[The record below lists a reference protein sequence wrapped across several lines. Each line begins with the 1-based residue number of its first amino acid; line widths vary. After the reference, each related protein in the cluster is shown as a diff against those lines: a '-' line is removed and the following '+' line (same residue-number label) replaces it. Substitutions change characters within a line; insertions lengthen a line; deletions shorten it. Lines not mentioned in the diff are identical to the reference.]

1 MLSSRVATLQ
11 DNSTHGEDN
20 FVIRELGDYAFLDA
34 IMDGVTRR
42 AGKQATRL
50 VADALAVAMLTS
62 ADNLVAVL
70 EQVNQQL
77 YGMGRGGFLLT
88 TVSAALYL
96 GGKLTVIGVGDSPA
110 FLVRSN
116 ALQQLSSARRGVFL
130 GAAPQLQGLSYME
143 VSLEPGDRLVLATD
157 GITDNIPSS
166 QLAEVIRH
174 SGSPDEATS
183 QLKTIMDTQSAGVRS
198 AAAPLQGRF
207 RSDDWS
213 AIVRFF
219 SATCQKDCPENP
231 MGAGIKTW

>member
-1 MLSSRVATLQ
+1 
-11 DNSTHGEDN
+11 
-20 FVIRELGDYAFLDA
+20 
-34 IMDGVTRR
+34 
-42 AGKQATRL
+42 
-50 VADALAVAMLTS
+50 
-62 ADNLVAVL
+62 
-70 EQVNQQL
+70 
-77 YGMGRGGFLLT
+77 LT

-231 MGAGIKTW
+231 MGADIKTW